1 MQPTCEVCGETILG
15 GWDYCPACQHPYD
28 PDGDPDG
35 DDDADE
41 DDDDL
46 DRDGDDGEFFDDVGW
61 GP

>member
-28 PDGDPDG
+28 EDDDAG
-35 DDDADE
+35 DDADE

>member
-28 PDGDPDG
+28 PDDEDV
-35 DDDADE
+35 DDEDE
-41 DDDDL
+41 DDDL
-46 DRDGDDGEFFDDVGW
+46 DGDADEGEFFDDVGW

>member
-28 PDGDPDG
+28 PDDEDV
-35 DDDADE
+35 DDE
-41 DDDDL
+41 DDDL
-46 DRDGDDGEFFDDVGW
+46 DGDADEGEFFDDVGW

>member
-28 PDGDPDG
+28 S
-35 DDDADE
+35 DDEDVDEDE
-41 DDDDL
+41 DDDL
-46 DRDGDDGEFFDDVGW
+46 DGDADEGEFFDDVGW